1 MSGVSLSLP
10 LSLSLCPSLPPSL
23 PLSLP
28 LRLSLSLSVARSRAL
43 SRAPSLRVC
52 MCVRLCMCVCVDLRW
67 NKRVAELTGFT
78 RDEVIGQKLVDNL
91 ILDGYQESVR
101 QVLHDVFQGTLTTTF
116 EVPLRTKDRKDP
128 AVRVMLNATTRRD
141 VDRNIVGFFGVGHDI
156 TDRVRLLNEIRHF
169 LDTANAPVFGVDTH
183 ERVNEWNLKM
193 AEITGFTRDDVM
205 GRKLSDLPAFAS
217 VLSAHVAQTPLP
229 QMLLLVQRGHRFRA

>member
-1 MSGVSLSLP
+1 
-10 LSLSLCPSLPPSL
+10 
-23 PLSLP
+23 
-28 LRLSLSLSVARSRAL
+28 
-43 SRAPSLRVC
+43 
-52 MCVRLCMCVCVDLRW
+52 MCVCVWVRVFVDLRW
-67 NKRVAELTGFT
+67 NKRVAVLTGFS
-78 RDEVIGQKLVDNL
+78 RDEVIGKKMVDNF

-101 QVLHDVFQGTLTTTF
+101 EVLHDVFQGTLTTTF
-116 EVPLRTKDRKDP
+116 EVPLRTKGRKDP

-193 AEITGFTRDDVM
+193 VEITGFTRDEVI
-205 GRKLSDLPAFAS
+205 GSKLSDLPAFAS
-217 VLSAHVAQTPLP
+217 VLSADRAQTPLP
-229 QMLLLVQRGHRFRA
+229 QMLLAVQRGHRLSYCLV